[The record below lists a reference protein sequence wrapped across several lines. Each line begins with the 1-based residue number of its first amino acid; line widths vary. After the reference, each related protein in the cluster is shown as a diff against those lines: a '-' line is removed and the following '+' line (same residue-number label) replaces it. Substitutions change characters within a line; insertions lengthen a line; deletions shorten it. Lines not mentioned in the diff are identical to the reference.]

1 MSGRRSTKP
10 SNDQCACRI
19 SSSHGRN
26 IWGSKRSESDF
37 VRNPSDRA
45 ALPSASRSGAA
56 PRCRVQLAYRQDST
70 HTGRPRQIP
79 QVLKERMTFLPSA
92 VHLTLNKVEQQCFD
106 FAIRSERLL
115 SFGNQAGDIFGEY
128 RESAVR
134 ELAKIGIDESLA
146 AIDAN
151 LRLGTGEGAKLAIL
165 GCRNI
170 LIALSNKLWQVP
182 SLTVHPTL
190 TTYDGKPLQLDTGQ
204 IKARLRAYLHERD
217 VVLATGRGPTLIAG
231 QLDRIADTLDQLY
244 NLSSEQ
250 GKNEALVPEAKSAAL
265 QTFFLIGEIA
275 RLTGLEPVTVIA
287 DQTGTSVSAG
297 STS

>member
-1 MSGRRSTKP
+1 MSGTAGLPARLNPHRPPSTDT
-10 SNDQCACRI
+10 S
-19 SSSHGRN
+19 
-26 IWGSKRSESDF
+26 GSEGAHDF
-37 VRNPSDRA
+37 F
-45 ALPSASRSGAA
+45 AL
-56 PRCRVQLAYRQDST
+56 
-70 HTGRPRQIP
+70 
-79 QVLKERMTFLPSA
+79 A

-182 SLTVHPTL
+182 SLKVHPTL

-250 GKNEALVPEAKSAAL
+250 GKNEALVPEVKSAAL